1 MNERIKELRG
11 KVKMDLTKFHSDPE
25 FFKNH
30 VEPLAKIFDN
40 GDNAVLNEYMT
51 KFAELIVK
59 ECASYMYEHY
69 PHSRYEIN
77 YMRKH
82 MGDADWNKPIKEH
95 FGVEE

>member
-11 KVKMDLTKFHSDPE
+11 KVKMDLTKLHSDPE

-59 ECASYMYEHY
+59 ECAHLVGGYTKENEFGTDVKEAYE
-69 PHSRYEIN
+69 EIT
-77 YMRKH
+77 K
-82 MGDADWNKPIKEH
+82 H